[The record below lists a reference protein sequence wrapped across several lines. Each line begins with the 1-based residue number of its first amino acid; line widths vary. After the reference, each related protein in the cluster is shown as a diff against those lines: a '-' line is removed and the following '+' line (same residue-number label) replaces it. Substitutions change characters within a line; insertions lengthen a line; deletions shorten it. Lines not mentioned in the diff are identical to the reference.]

1 MSLGAIGLRI
11 VDGQR
16 HLIKAHVVVL
26 IAVGRIPSCSVVV
39 ALSVI
44 VVVIVNL
51 GHRINTWVHI
61 TMADEIGLQ
70 ELPAKTIDSVVWI
83 FKPCF

>member
-26 IAVGRIPSCSVVV
+26 IAVGRIPSSSVVV

-61 TMADEIGLQ
+61 TMADEFGLQ
-70 ELPAKTIDSVVWI
+70 ELPEKSMVL
-83 FKPCF
+83 

>member
-11 VDGQR
+11 VVGQR
-16 HLIKAHVVVL
+16 HLIRAHVVVL
-26 IAVGRIPSCSVVV
+26 IAVGRIQSCSVVV

-61 TMADEIGLQ
+61 TMADEFGLQ
-70 ELPAKTIDSVVWI
+70 ELPEKTMVL
-83 FKPCF
+83 

>member
-61 TMADEIGLQ
+61 TTMADEFGLQ
-70 ELPAKTIDSVVWI
+70 ELPEKSMVL
-83 FKPCF
+83 